1 MGRRNISDIK
11 AGERIED
18 EIFLIRSKDLRTTTN
33 GGLYIHAILVDK
45 TGQLVARA
53 WQASEDMF
61 KSMPEG
67 GFLRFKGRAENYKG
81 NLQFI
86 IDAVRPA
93 EPGSYDFADF
103 IPATKFDTDAM
114 WKRLGEI
121 LSMIKHPQLAALVG
135 EFLADE
141 KLMELFRKAPA
152 ASAMHHAYIGGLIEH
167 TVSVLEV
174 ALRIVPQY
182 PKLSMDLM
190 LAGLFLHDIGKSTEL
205 SFETTIGYTDEGQ
218 LIGHI
223 TQAAIWMDKKA
234 DAVAARLG
242 VPFDKELRWVLQHII
257 LAHHGC
263 YEFGSPKLPAIPEA
277 IAVHYIDN
285 LDAKLSMFFSE
296 IENDRDPASRWTNYN
311 KALETKVFKPDVM
324 GTRSPAKSPNVQT
337 SKSPSNQTST
347 PGAPGQLF
355 DKATKDL

>member
-1 MGRRNISDIK
+1 MGRRNICDIK

-33 GGLYIHAILVDK
+33 GGLYIHAVLVDK

-53 WQASEDMF
+53 WQASEEMF
-61 KSMPEG
+61 QGMPEG

-103 IPATKFDTDAM
+103 VPATKFDTEAM
-114 WKRLGEI
+114 WKRLNEI
-121 LSMIKHPQLAALVG
+121 LETIKHPQLSALVK
-135 EFLADE
+135 EFLCDT
-141 KLMELFRKAPA
+141 KLMDLFRKAPA
-152 ASAMHHAYIGGLIEH
+152 ASSMHHAYIGGLLEH

-205 SFETTIGYTDEGQ
+205 CFETTIGYTDEGQ

-263 YEFGSPKLPAIPEA
+263 YAFGSPKLPAIPEA

-285 LDAKLSMFFSE
+285 LDAKLSMFFAE

-324 GTRSPAKSPNVQT
+324 GVRNAETLKR
-337 SKSPSNQTST
+337 
-347 PGAPGQLF
+347 
-355 DKATKDL
+355 